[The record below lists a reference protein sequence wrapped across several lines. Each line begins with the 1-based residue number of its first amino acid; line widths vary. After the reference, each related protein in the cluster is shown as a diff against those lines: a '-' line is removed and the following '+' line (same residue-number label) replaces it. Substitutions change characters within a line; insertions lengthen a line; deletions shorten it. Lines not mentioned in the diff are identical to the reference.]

1 MATVAPSRAPS
12 VEPGDTVDRAQ
23 ISRVPYLPGLDGLRA
38 IAVVAVMMYHA
49 NNAWLPGGFLGVEMF
64 FVISGYLITLLLIAE
79 RERTY
84 RISLGQFWL
93 RRARRLLPAVFVM
106 MLLVTVWTAL
116 FERDALG
123 QLRGDVVAGTF
134 YVSNWYQIWV
144 GLGYTAAGDF
154 APLRHLWSLAVEEQ
168 FYLIWPIVMVL
179 LLGRA
184 GTRRV
189 ADVSRWL
196 FVAAI
201 GITLLVAIAF
211 YSGPIGEPAQ
221 TPHAYWWLGSRP
233 IAKLDTLYLS
243 TFTRAGGLLL
253 GSAFALVWR
262 PYAVMRGP
270 LRSKARVFDVAAL
283 LAIVCLAWMTWN
295 IHLVTPDG
303 ASPQLFRGGLFFAG
317 LAMIVLIAAVSH
329 RRAFAGRLF
338 GMRPL
343 VWIGVRSYG
352 LYLFHWPI
360 FMIVRGV
367 AGNPLTFRQ
376 FALSMI
382 VTVAVTEASFR
393 LVETPIRT
401 GRFMAGWRRFRSGTS
416 RAPRGLMIGGAA
428 TVVAVSVFAGS
439 ALAGAELK
447 QNEIAEALGEN
458 EQFTTDLLDVDADAL
473 AADDPTPSTTVRRS
487 GASVNASDDP
497 RTQRTTT
504 IPSTSLDP
512 SSDVATETAVAIA
525 DPPGGVP
532 VPSSSVPDGA
542 TTVPASTDP
551 PIVEPPAPVPQLG
564 VITDMSTV
572 VPLVV
577 PPTVS
582 GVPLVALG
590 DSVML
595 GAAEEL
601 AAKGFVV
608 DAVVSRQ
615 MKTYLPDMQVIKDNG
630 TFGPVVVVHLGTNG
644 DFSQGTLDQMMAI
657 LADVPVVLVMTGKA
671 DRPWVAANNDKI
683 RALPASHDNVTVLD
697 WEVLAG
703 GCQGTCFYGDGIHLT
718 QSGQNYY
725 TGLIA
730 TVLGLP

>member
-1 MATVAPSRAPS
+1 MATVAPPRAP
-12 VEPGDTVDRAQ
+12 TVDVGDVGDRAR

-38 IAVVAVMMYHA
+38 LAVVAVMVYHA

-79 RERTY
+79 RERNY

-106 MLLVTVWTAL
+106 MLLVTIWTAL

-144 GLGYTAAGDF
+144 GLGYTASGDF

-168 FYLIWPIVMVL
+168 FYLIWPVVMVL

-189 ADVSRWL
+189 ADVSRWI

-201 GITLLVAIAF
+201 AISLMVALAF
-211 YSGPIGEPAQ
+211 HAGPIGEPAQ
-221 TPHAYWWLGSRP
+221 TPEAYWWIGGRP

-243 TFTRAGGLLL
+243 TLTRAGGLLL

-283 LAIVCLAWMTWN
+283 LAVFVLCWMAWHT
-295 IHLVTPDG
+295 HLVTPDG
-303 ASPQLFRGGLFFAG
+303 ASPGLFRGGLFLAG
-317 LAMIVLIAAVSH
+317 IAMIVLIAAVSH

-367 AGNPLTFRQ
+367 AGNPLTVRQ
-376 FALSMI
+376 FVTAMA
-382 VTVAVTEASFR
+382 VTVVVTELSFR

-401 GRFMAGWRRFRSGTS
+401 GKFHTGWQRFRAGTA
-416 RAPRGLMIGGAA
+416 RVPRGAMVGAA
-428 TVVAVSVFAGS
+428 ACVVALSVFAVS
-439 ALAGAELK
+439 ALATAELK
-447 QNEIAEALGEN
+447 QNEIAEALGDN
-458 EQFTTDLLDVDADAL
+458 EQFTTNLLDVEAD
-473 AADDPTPSTTVRRS
+473 ADDPVPSIPPGSLGRP
-487 GASVNASDDP
+487 GA
-497 RTQRTTT
+497 
-504 IPSTSLDP
+504 
-512 SSDVATETAVAIA
+512 A
-525 DPPGGVP
+525 DP
-532 VPSSSVPDGA
+532 DA
-542 TTVPASTDP
+542 RPASTAATGVDTSAGSPGDP
-551 PIVEPPAPVPQLG
+551 TATVAAGTDATAGAATTTPPNVDTTVAPNVDTTVAPVAPPPVTAAQLG
-564 VITDMSTV
+564 VINDMSTV
-572 VPLVV
+572 VPIAI
-577 PPTVS
+577 PPATG

-601 AAKGFVV
+601 TAKGFIV

-630 TFGPVVVVHLGTNG
+630 TFGSVVVVHLGTNG
-644 DFSQGTLDQMMAI
+644 DFSQDTLDQMMAI

-671 DRPWVAANNDKI
+671 DRPWVAGNNDKI
-683 RALPASHDNVTVLD
+683 RALPSSHDNVTVID

-703 GCQGTCFYGDGIHLT
+703 GCVGNCFYGDGIHLT

-725 TGLIA
+725 TGLIS